1 MTATNVP
8 PMLHLLRRLLLTEH
22 PAQASDWQAQIR
34 ALKSRSLK
42 SWLLV
47 TLFQGLAKMPHGG
60 RQVLG
65 RLIGAIAPWVALRRA
80 RIVRCNLALCFPE
93 KSTEE
98 RNILLRQ
105 HFRALAQSFVDRG
118 PLWFGTIEQIKSL
131 VTLSGLEKAR
141 RYTDH
146 QRPLMLLAPHFVSL
160 DAAATRL
167 TLEGP
172 QGATMYTPQ
181 KDPDVDALVRLGR
194 GRFHQVHL
202 LSRTDGVRGLIRLM
216 QKGLPTY
223 YLPDM
228 DFGARGA
235 VFVPFFGV
243 PTATQTATAQIARQ
257 FDLAVLPIL
266 SSWDPKTGR
275 YHVTIGD
282 ELTALVKADTDVT
295 VATAQLNELL
305 EGWIREHPSQY
316 YWVHRRFKTRPNGE
330 PSPYEKNK

>member
-1 MTATNVP
+1 
-8 PMLHLLRRLLLTEH
+8 LIER
-22 PAQASDWQAQIR
+22 PAQAAEDVQGAEWADWAEQVR
-34 ALKSRSLK
+34 TLKSRSFK

-47 TLFQGLAKMPHGG
+47 SLFQGLAKMSHNG
-60 RQVLG
+60 RQRLG
-65 RLIGAIAPWVALRRA
+65 LVIGAVAPRLARRRA
-80 RIVRCNLALCFPE
+80 HIVRTNLALCFPE
-93 KSTEE
+93 KSVEE
-98 RNILLRQ
+98 REQLLRQ

-118 PLWFGTIEQIKSL
+118 LLWFGTVDQIRSL
-131 VTLSGLEKAR
+131 VSLSGLEKAR
-141 RYTDH
+141 RYTDN
-146 QRPLMLLAPHFVSL
+146 QQPLMLLAPHFVAL

-194 GRFHQVHL
+194 GRFHQVYL

-216 QKGLPTY
+216 RQGLPTY

-228 DFGARGA
+228 DFGAKGA
-235 VFVPFFGV
+235 VFAPFFGV

-257 FDLAVLPIL
+257 FKLAVLPIL
-266 SSWDPKTGR
+266 SRWDPETGR

-282 ELTALVKADTDVT
+282 ELTDLSKEDLSIET
-295 VATAQLNELL
+295 ATAKLNALL
-305 EGWIREHPSQY
+305 EGWIREDPSQY

-330 PSPYEKNK
+330 PSPYE

>member
-1 MTATNVP
+1 M
-8 PMLHLLRRLLLTEH
+8 
-22 PAQASDWQAQIR
+22 
-34 ALKSRSLK
+34 
-42 SWLLV
+42 
-47 TLFQGLAKMPHGG
+47 
-60 RQVLG
+60 LG
-65 RLIGAIAPWVALRRA
+65 RLIGAIAPWVAPRRA
-80 RIVRCNLALCFPE
+80 HIVRCNLALCFPE
-93 KSTEE
+93 KSIED
-98 RNILLRQ
+98 RQ
-105 HFRALAQSFVDRG
+105 RMLHLHFRALAQSFVDRG
-118 PLWFGTIEQIKSL
+118 LLWFGTIEQIKSL

-141 RYTDH
+141 RYTD
-146 QRPLMLLAPHFVSL
+146 QKRPLMLLAPHFVSL

-202 LSRTDGVRGLIRLM
+202 LSRTDGVRALIRLM
-216 QKGLPTY
+216 RQGLPTY

-228 DFGARGA
+228 DFGVKGA

-257 FDLAVLPIL
+257 FKLAVLPIF

-282 ELTALVKADTDVT
+282 ELTELVRADSDVT
-295 VATAQLNELL
+295 VATARLNELL

-316 YWVHRRFKTRPNGE
+316 YWVHRRFKTRPDGE
-330 PSPYEKNK
+330 PSPYEN